1 MIWGGT
7 GGRHDA
13 ALWTIPKW
21 ASYNRAVSD
30 AKAAPI
36 KVILDGDPGLDD
48 AVAWLLALASPELD
62 VLGITA
68 THGNVGLRLTVRNAG
83 ITLALAGQAGADVPY
98 FAGADRPLVRE
109 LVTAAAVHGD
119 SGLPAAGLPEPSS
132 PPQAE
137 HAAEF
142 IIRTV
147 REHPGEVTLVATGPL
162 TNLALA
168 FRLAPDLP
176 GLLREVVWMGGSTT
190 GGNRTPAAE
199 FNAVADP
206 HAAHIIFESGVPL
219 RMVGLNA
226 TMQCIA
232 DPTRIAALRGL
243 GNRAGAVCAEL
254 LTFYADIYRR
264 NYGLS
269 GGALHDPL
277 AVGAAIWPE
286 LLDWQDMRVDIEIQ
300 EGLNFGR
307 TVCDLYGVTGGSKNA
322 RVAVGVRDGAFFAL
336 LLERIGTL
344 P

>member
-1 MIWGGT
+1 MNS
-7 GGRHDA
+7 
-13 ALWTIPKW
+13 LK
-21 ASYNRAVSD
+21 V
-30 AKAAPI
+30 APLKI
-36 KVILDGDPGLDD
+36 ILDGDPGLDD
-48 AVAWLLALASPELD
+48 AVAWLLALASPEVA

-68 THGNVGLRLTVRNAG
+68 THGNVGLPLTVRNAG
-83 ITLALAGQAGADVPY
+83 ITLALAGEAGAGVPY
-98 FAGADRPLVRE
+98 FAGADRPLVAE
-109 LVTAAAVHGD
+109 LVSAASVHGD
-119 SGLPAAGLPEPSS
+119 SGLPASDLPTPTR
-132 PPQAE
+132 PPESE
-137 HAAEF
+137 HAADF

-147 REHPGEVTLVATGPL
+147 REHPNEVTLVATGPL

-168 FRLAPDLP
+168 FRLAPDLVP
-176 GLLREVVWMGGSTT
+176 LVQEVIWMGGSTT

-206 HAAHIIFESGVPL
+206 HAAHIVFESGVPL

-232 DPTRIAALRGL
+232 DPDRIAALRGL

-254 LTFYADIYRR
+254 LTFYAGVYRER
-264 NYGLS
+264 YGLS

-277 AVGAAIWPE
+277 AVGAAIRPD
-286 LLDWQDMRVDIEIQ
+286 LLDWQAMRVAIEVQ

-307 TVCDLYGVTGGSKNA
+307 TVCDLYGVTGEPANA

-336 LLERIGTL
+336 LLDRIGTL